1 MFVISGEKMNEST
14 NGVGTHHYTKNKF
27 TMEQILKNKTDSPT
41 HPEEDTHIPNYIF
54 FKRNV
59 CQNASIRSTSSGSNK
74 KIKQKSQDV
83 FQ

>member
-1 MFVISGEKMNEST
+1 MSQQMVLGHTITPKINSQWSK
-14 NGVGTHHYTKNKF
+14 YWKTK
-27 TMEQILKNKTDSPT
+27 QILAT
-41 HPEEDTHIPNYIF
+41 HPEEDMHIPNYIF

-59 CQNASIRSTSSGSNK
+59 CQNASIRSTSPGSNK